1 MTGTVSRSFL
11 LVTTALLWLAIALAA
26 AAMWPIYRSPE
37 LITLVAAGIAAGTLL
52 AVVSLV
58 RRWSFVI
65 TASAAVVVF
74 LVIGVPVA
82 VPSAAQYSVL
92 PTPSGLVDLVFGV
105 ALGWKQLLTISLPVG
120 SYQALL
126 VPALVLVLGSTVVS
140 LSIAF
145 RTRAAELSVISP
157 IVVFVTAVAF
167 GPTYPDRPLIL
178 AMSLLIVVA
187 LTLVWFRLRRRR
199 DTVNALEATRD
210 TARGVQR
217 TREFGFAGART
228 VVSAVVVLA
237 LAASAA
243 VGLTSVLPPS
253 NDRSVL
259 RTTIVEPFDP
269 RDYVSPLS
277 GFRSY
282 WQPSSANSALFEV
295 SGVPLG
301 TRIRLATLDSYD
313 GIVYAVGSGRVTS
326 TSGSFTRVP
335 SRVDQSDVAGDP
347 VTMSITVAEYTG
359 VWLPTVGLLEEID
372 FDGARASALGD
383 SFYYN
388 TVSGTAAVT
397 ERLTSGDSYSFRGV
411 LTTQPSAEEVQS
423 LTPGTAEVPA
433 IGESPAQ
440 LTEKLDQY
448 AGGATTPG
456 ERLAA
461 MLSGLAADGYVSH
474 GVGVDEP
481 VSRSG
486 HSAGRIAELVTAP
499 QMIGD
504 GEQYAVAASLM
515 ANELGFPARAVLGF
529 VTSAPQIRGDD
540 VQAWIEVNTAEYGW
554 VTLDPNPPLREFP
567 TEVPDDAAQVARPQ
581 TIVEPPEVESD
592 VTNRQSNPDS
602 EQALQSGLDPVLQAV
617 LAALRILGGVLLV
630 LLVLAAPFAV
640 IIAAKVR
647 RRLLRRRANTTLGQ
661 ISGGWQEFADA
672 LVDHGYSSP
681 PSATRT
687 EIAGVLQASE
697 AYELAVHA
705 DRAIFSGA
713 DPRSDEVDEFWTKV
727 AHLEN
732 QLHAGLSR
740 RARLRSK
747 ISLRSLGSDSVTR
760 LFRQ

>member
-26 AAMWPIYRSPE
+26 AAMWPIYSSPE
-37 LITLVAAGIAAGTLL
+37 LIILIAAGIAAGTLL
-52 AVVSLV
+52 AVVSFV

-65 TASAAVVVF
+65 TAIATVVMF

-82 VPSAAQYSVL
+82 VPSAAQYWVL
-92 PTPSGLVDLVFGV
+92 PTPSGLVDLNFGV

-145 RTRAAELSVISP
+145 RTRAAELSVIPP

-187 LTLVWFRLRRRR
+187 LTLVWFRWRRRR
-199 DTVNALEATRD
+199 DTVTALEATRD
-210 TARGVQR
+210 TALGVQR

-237 LAASAA
+237 LAAIAA
-243 VGLTSVLPPS
+243 VGLTSFLPPG

-326 TSGSFTRVP
+326 ASGSFTRVP

-347 VTMSITVAEYTG
+347 VTMSITVAEYAG

-388 TVSGTAAVT
+388 TVSGTAAAT
-397 ERLTSGDSYSFRGV
+397 EGLTSGDSYSFRGV

-433 IGESPAQ
+433 IGAFPAQ

-448 AGGATTPG
+448 VAGTMTPG
-456 ERLAA
+456 QRLAA

-529 VTSAPQIRGDD
+529 VTSDPQIRGDD

-554 VTLDPNPPLREFP
+554 VTLDPNPPLREIP
-567 TEVPDDAAQVARPQ
+567 TELPDDAAQVARPQ

-602 EQALQSGLDPVLQAV
+602 EQALQPGLDPVLQAV

-630 LLVLAAPFAV
+630 LLVLSAPFAAIV
-640 IIAAKVR
+640 AAKVR

-672 LVDHGYSSP
+672 LVDHGYSPP

-687 EIAGVLQASE
+687 EIAGVLQEPE

-747 ISLRSLGSDSVTR
+747 ISLRSLGGDSVTR